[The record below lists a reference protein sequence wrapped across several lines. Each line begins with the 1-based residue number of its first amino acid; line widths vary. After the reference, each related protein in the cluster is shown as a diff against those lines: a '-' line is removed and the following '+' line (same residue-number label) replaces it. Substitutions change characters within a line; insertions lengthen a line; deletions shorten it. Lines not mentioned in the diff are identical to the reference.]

1 VTRILSGAVLGGLIG
16 AAILWAPSWLV
27 LGIALLFSVLA
38 IREFS
43 TLAHAAGTPPPWGST
58 TLAAIVVCAAV
69 SWAGATLTPVI
80 VAVVLAQAALTVG
93 LTPDATTLSRV
104 SVGVF
109 GPLYIGL
116 PLGSLVAIHRTDG
129 PAMALLLI
137 ATIVISDT
145 AQYYGGR
152 LFGRT
157 PLAPLVSPKK
167 TVEGAISGLVVGTVG
182 YVLLARFPW
191 PAAPLALLAAIG
203 LAIVVLGITGDLFES
218 MLKRAVGA
226 KDSSALIPGHGG
238 VLDRIDA
245 ILFAAPVY
253 YVILRYAV
261 RTT

>member
-1 VTRILSGAVLGGLIG
+1 MTRILSGAVLGGLVG
-16 AAILWAPSWLV
+16 AAILWAPSSIV
-27 LGIALLFSVLA
+27 LGIAILVSVLA
-38 IREFS
+38 VQEFS
-43 TLAHAAGTPPPWGST
+43 TLAQAAGIPPPSGST
-58 TLAAIVVCAAV
+58 TVAAAIVCAAV
-69 SWAGATLTPVI
+69 PFAEATLAPVI
-80 VAVVLAQAALTVG
+80 IAVVLAQAALAVG
-93 LTPDATTLSRV
+93 LTPDATTLGRV

-109 GPLYIGL
+109 GPLYVGL
-116 PLGSLVAIHRTDG
+116 PLGALVSVHRTDG

-152 LFGRT
+152 LFGRR
-157 PLAPLVSPKK
+157 PLAPVVSPKK
-167 TVEGAISGLVVGTVG
+167 TIEGAISGLIVGTIA
-182 YVLLARFPW
+182 YVLLAGWLW
-191 PAAPLALLAAIG
+191 PEPPLALRAGTG

-218 MLKRAVGA
+218 LLKRGVGV

-261 RTT
+261 RTA